1 MRSLLQRPLKDEL
14 LSSALVRTCVRFDLR
29 IKPLMRSICG
39 TENAP
44 SFFHMSNI
52 AAYASILGLDPL
64 ELLNKATLFPS
75 LVAFQPWER
84 KGRFESAALGKG
96 RARSIGLSA
105 LQSSSQYV
113 PFRRLCPLCVRLD
126 RCLYGWSFWHVSH
139 HIPGVSFC
147 SVHDVRLRVT
157 DLTTSSGPRRWSYEL
172 PDGVVSRMK
181 SQPSTKFERELS
193 RLALTTQSN
202 ELWSALVPIST
213 GSYRSQLEC
222 AGLVSPGR
230 PVKASSARRWIAG
243 HMKRVTSLSELL
255 REDPA
260 LAWVDLV
267 LRDRPNA
274 PFPAIKHLVIQAAVA
289 STPRPAMP
297 ILDYKSTGNRRR
309 DTSQFDAEKAQELDA
324 RIRALLHGSERFT
337 LREALEFVGA
347 WGKYRHARKKYLLV
361 GKVIERHRPA
371 LLQVKNRRQRTE
383 NIP

>member
-1 MRSLLQRPLKDEL
+1 
-14 LSSALVRTCVRFDLR
+14 
-29 IKPLMRSICG
+29 
-39 TENAP
+39 
-44 SFFHMSNI
+44 MSNI
-52 AAYASILGLDPL
+52 GAYASVLGLDPL

-84 KGRFESAALGKG
+84 RGRFESAALGKG
-96 RARSIGLSA
+96 RTRSIGLSA

-172 PDGVVSRMK
+172 PDGVVSRLK
-181 SQPSTKFERELS
+181 GQPSTKFEREVN
-193 RLALTTQSN
+193 RLALTTQSK
-202 ELWSALVPIST
+202 ELWNSLGPMSNRF
-213 GSYRSQLEC
+213 YRAQLEF
-222 AGLVSPGR
+222 AGLVSPGT
-230 PVKASSARRWIAG
+230 PVSAASARRWVAG
-243 HMKRVTSLSELL
+243 HMKSAPSLSELL

-260 LAWVDLV
+260 LSWVDLI

-289 STPRPAMP
+289 STLRPALP

-309 DTSQFDAEKAQELDA
+309 DTSQFDSEKAQELEA
-324 RIRALLHGSERFT
+324 RIRALLQGNERFT
-337 LREALEFVGA
+337 LREALESVGA
-347 WGKYRHARKKYLLV
+347 WGKYRYARKRYPLV
-361 GKVIERHRPA
+361 GKVIERQRPA
-371 LLQVKNRRQRTE
+371 LLRMKNRHKRPE
-383 NIP
+383 NTP